1 MLQQLAVHAI
11 EPKFGRRLIGK
22 VYHITYYSRNM
33 GDVEVIN
40 PRGRMLTVP
49 GATERFKVSSNG
61 GLIERTR
68 CGYSF

>member
-1 MLQQLAVHAI
+1 
-11 EPKFGRRLIGK
+11 
-22 VYHITYYSRNM
+22 M